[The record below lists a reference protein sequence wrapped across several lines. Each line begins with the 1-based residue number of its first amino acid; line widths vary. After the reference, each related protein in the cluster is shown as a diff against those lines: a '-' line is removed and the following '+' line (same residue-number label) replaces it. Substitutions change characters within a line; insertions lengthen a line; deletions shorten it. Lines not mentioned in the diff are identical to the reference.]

1 MSQFVRDTSFGRLVR
16 LITCNRVLQFP
27 EEQDDFQLQ
36 DSYVKLL
43 EAAEL
48 RSKDEPLSILSQSER
63 NNGTYSMRPSDSA
76 LPDDGGSAKVDE
88 RTQQN
93 DVFEPKM
100 LEDGTIVVNWYGSD
114 DPANPQNWT
123 TGQKLV
129 PTLIIDA
136 YTFAVYLGSSII
148 TGSYTGIM
156 RQFDVS
162 QQVVSLTLSMYVL
175 AYGIGPLLWSPLSE
189 IPPLGRNS
197 LYIFTFAIFIV
208 LLIPTALVNDFP
220 GLVVLRFLLG
230 FFGSPCLATGP
241 ATLGDMYAFDKLPYA
256 LSTWA
261 VVATSGPA
269 VGPLLSGY
277 SVPATSWRWSTWE
290 LLWLSGP
297 LFIAFFF
304 LVPETSPSNILLRR
318 AQRLREQTG
327 QSCFR
332 SQGEIDQSKRH
343 PREVVTEAL
352 WRPTQTMILDP
363 SIGFTALY
371 VALIYGIYY
380 SFFECF
386 PMVYEGVY
394 GMSLGAQGLV
404 YLSIAV
410 GITIGLVM
418 YVIWIRI
425 TWEPAVRTWNIGPP
439 ERRLIPALFASFLLP
454 IGLFLF
460 AWTATS
466 NIHWIVP
473 TIGIA
478 IMSGGIFMIMQPIF
492 LYLPLSYP
500 KYAASVFAG
509 NTVARSVLAA
519 AIVHCSQPL
528 YVDLGVDR
536 GVSLL
541 GGFTIGCI
549 FGIYALYQFGPS
561 LRARSKFAP

>member
-1 MSQFVRDTSFGRLVR
+1 
-16 LITCNRVLQFP
+16 
-27 EEQDDFQLQ
+27 
-36 DSYVKLL
+36 
-43 EAAEL
+43 
-48 RSKDEPLSILSQSER
+48 
-63 NNGTYSMRPSDSA
+63 
-76 LPDDGGSAKVDE
+76 
-88 RTQQN
+88 
-93 DVFEPKM
+93 
-100 LEDGTIVVNWYGSD
+100 
-114 DPANPQNWT
+114 
-123 TGQKLV
+123 
-129 PTLIIDA
+129 
-136 YTFAVYLGSSII
+136 
-148 TGSYTGIM
+148 
-156 RQFDVS
+156 
-162 QQVVSLTLSMYVL
+162 MYVL

-189 IPPLGRNS
+189 IPSLGRNS

-208 LLIPTALVNDFP
+208 LLIPTALVNNFP
-220 GLVVLRFLLG
+220 GLVFLQFLLG
-230 FFGSPCLATGP
+230 FFRSPCLATGP
-241 ATLGDMYAFDKLPYA
+241 GTLGDMYAFGKLSYA

-277 SVPATSWRWSTWE
+277 SVPATGWRRSTWE

-304 LVPETSPSNILLRR
+304 LVLKASPSNILLQRT
-318 AQRLREQTG
+318 QRLREQTG

-343 PREVVTEAL
+343 TREVVTEAL
-352 WRPTQTMILDP
+352 WRPIQTMILNL

-371 VALIYGIYY
+371 VALIYDIYY

-386 PMVYEGVY
+386 PMVYERIF

-410 GITIGLVM
+410 GITVGLVM
-418 YVIWIRI
+418 YLIWIRI

-466 NIHWIVP
+466 DIHWIVS
-473 TIGIA
+473 IVGIA

-492 LYLPLSYP
+492 LYFPLSYP
-500 KYAASVFAG
+500 KYVASVFAG

-528 YVDLGVDR
+528 YVNLGINR

-541 GGFTIGCI
+541 GGFTVGCI
-549 FGIYALYQFGPS
+549 FSICALYHLGPS
-561 LRARSKFAP
+561 LRARSEFAP

>member
-1 MSQFVRDTSFGRLVR
+1 MSRFIHDTSFGKLVR
-16 LITCNRVLQFP
+16 LITRNQVLRFP
-27 EEQDDFQLQ
+27 EEQPDFQLQ

-48 RSKDEPLSILSQSER
+48 RSNNEFLSTSSQS
-63 NNGTYSMRPSDSA
+63 NKNHGTPSDHPSDPA
-76 LPDDGGSAKVDE
+76 LPDDKGAAEAKE
-88 RTQQN
+88 KAQN
-93 DVFEPKM
+93 DDPFEPKV
-100 LEDGTIVVNWYGSD
+100 LDDGTIIVNWYGPD
-114 DPANPQNWT
+114 DAANPQNWT
-123 TGQKLV
+123 SGQKLV
-129 PTLIIDA
+129 PTLIVDT

-148 TGSYTGIM
+148 TGSYAGIM
-156 RQFDVS
+156 RQFGVS
-162 QQVVSLTLSMYVL
+162 QQAVSLTLSMYVL

-189 IPPLGRNS
+189 IPSLGRNS
-197 LYIFTFAIFIV
+197 LYIFTFAMFII
-208 LLIPTALVNDFP
+208 LLIPTALVNNFP

-241 ATLGDMYAFDKLPYA
+241 ATLGDMYAFGKLPYA

-297 LFIAFFF
+297 LFIAFFL

-318 AQRLREQTG
+318 AERLRKRTG
-327 QSCFR
+327 HSCFR
-332 SQGEIDQSKRH
+332 SQGEIDQSQHH
-343 PREVVTEAL
+343 PREVITEAL
-352 WRPTQTMILDP
+352 WRPVQTMILDP

-386 PMVYEGVY
+386 PIVYEGVY
-394 GMSLGAQGLV
+394 GMSLGSQGLV

-410 GITIGLVM
+410 GITVGLAM
-418 YVIWIRI
+418 YLTWIRI
-425 TWEPAVRTWNIGPP
+425 TWEPAMRTGNIGAP

-460 AWTATS
+460 AWTAIS
-466 NIHWIVP
+466 DIHWIVP
-473 TIGIA
+473 TIGVTIL
-478 IMSGGIFMIMQPIF
+478 SGGIFMIMQSIF

-528 YVDLGVDR
+528 YSNLGVSR

-541 GGFTIGCI
+541 GGFTVGCI
-549 FGIYALYQFGPS
+549 AGIFALYYYGPS

>member
-1 MSQFVRDTSFGRLVR
+1 MSKFIRDTNFGQFIRFVTR
-16 LITCNRVLQFP
+16 NQVLRFP
-27 EEQDDFQLQ
+27 EEQQDFQLP
-36 DSYVKLL
+36 DSYIRLL
-43 EAAEL
+43 EAAAPS
-48 RSKDEPLSILSQSER
+48 SKDRSSSANSQ
-63 NNGTYSMRPSDSA
+63 NNKDKGTPTDPTLPNEEGSSSSDEKA
-76 LPDDGGSAKVDE
+76 
-88 RTQQN
+88 QN
-93 DVFEPKM
+93 DDPFKPKV
-100 LEDGTIVVNWYGSD
+100 LEDGTIIVNWYGPD

-123 TGQKLV
+123 SSQKLV
-129 PTLIIDA
+129 PALILNA

-148 TGSYTGIM
+148 TGSYGGVM
-156 RQFDVS
+156 RQFGVS
-162 QQVVSLTLSMYVL
+162 QQVVSLNLSMYVL
-175 AYGIGPLLWSPLSE
+175 AYGLGPMLWSPLSE
-189 IPPLGRNS
+189 IPSLGRS
-197 LYIFTFAIFIV
+197 PLYIFTFAIFVI
-208 LLIPTALVNDFP
+208 LLVPTALVNNFP

-241 ATLGDMYAFDKLPYA
+241 ASLGDMYGFGKLPYA
-256 LSTWA
+256 MATWA
-261 VVATSGPA
+261 LAATSGPA

-277 SVPATSWRWSTWE
+277 SVPATSWRWSLWE

-297 LFIAFFF
+297 LFIAFFL
-304 LVPETSPSNILLRR
+304 LVPETSPSTILLRR
-318 AQRLREQTG
+318 AQRLRARTG

-332 SQGEIDQSKRH
+332 SQGEIDQSKLQ

-352 WRPTQTMILDP
+352 WRPIQTMILDP

-386 PMVYEGVY
+386 PIVYIDGY
-394 GMSLGAQGLV
+394 GFSLGSQALV
-404 YLSIAV
+404 YLSISV
-410 GITIGLVM
+410 GIVVGMAM
-418 YVIWIRI
+418 YFAWIRI

-460 AWTATS
+460 AWTATPDI
-466 NIHWIVP
+466 NWVVP

-478 IMSGGIFMIMQPIF
+478 ILSGGIFLIMQCIF

-509 NTVARSVLAA
+509 NSVARSALAA
-519 AIVHCSQPL
+519 AIIHASQPL
-528 YVDLGVDR
+528 YHNLGVGR

-541 GGFTIGCI
+541 GGLTVGCI
-549 FGIYALYQFGPS
+549 AGIFALWYYGPS